1 MTSGAHFGVC
11 LKNNSDSSMIFAR
24 SFFWCWGGGGV
35 DILHRT
41 DVVTV
46 AALVNKIWR
55 WSGLGYLGKIV

>member
-1 MTSGAHFGVC
+1 MCVSITIPIP
-11 LKNNSDSSMIFAR
+11 LIFAR
-24 SFFWCWGGGGV
+24 WVSWGFF

-41 DVVTV
+41 DVVTE